1 MASTMQQLVDRARI
15 PLQDDAKVRY
25 TDATVLGYANAGV
38 HLLVNRRPD
47 LFFGTFT
54 ALPVDLTLGQNFPLD
69 DRFFQPVAD
78 YASAR
83 ARARSSE
90 EVRTAQTQLLL
101 ALFDQTAIR

>member
-1 MASTMQQLVDRARI
+1 MALMQAVVDRARV
-15 PLQDDAKVRY
+15 PLQDDGKIRY
-25 TDATVLGYANAGV
+25 SDAIVLGYANAGV

-47 LFFGTFT
+47 LFFGSFT
-54 ALPVDLTLGQNFPLD
+54 TLPVDLTLVQNFPLD

-83 ARARSSE
+83 SRARSSE

-101 ALFDQTAIR
+101 ALFDQTATK

>member
-25 TDATVLGYANAGV
+25 SDSTILGYANAGI

-47 LFFGTFT
+47 LFFGTYT
-54 ALPVDLTLGQNFPLD
+54 ALPVDLTLTQNFPLE
-69 DRFFQPVAD
+69 DRLFQPVAD
-78 YASAR
+78 YAAAR
-83 ARARSSE
+83 SRARSSE

-101 ALFDQTAIR
+101 ALFDQTALK